1 MLERVSKFQP
11 TDSAVDARRRPQP
24 EEGPLAILY
33 EDEELLVVDKPAGVV
48 IHPTY
53 KNTSGTLLNA
63 VLWRMRDRTD
73 PRPGI
78 LTRLDKNTS
87 GVVVIALAP
96 AVHALMQRDAAAGR
110 IDKTYLAVVRGTPH
124 PPTGTIRLPL
134 ARDPQDRRRVIAT
147 PEGAA
152 SETRYEIV
160 ASRDGLSVVRCT
172 PVTGR
177 THQIRVHLASTGW
190 PVVGDSV
197 YGVADAA
204 IARQALHAF
213 RIVLPHPLTRV
224 PLAFQAPLPPD
235 LRQVVA
241 AISGEAPP

>member
-1 MLERVSKFQP
+1 
-11 TDSAVDARRRPQP
+11 
-24 EEGPLAILY
+24 
-33 EDEELLVVDKPAGVV
+33 
-48 IHPTY
+48 
-53 KNTSGTLLNA
+53 
-63 VLWRMRDRTD
+63 
-73 PRPGI
+73 
-78 LTRLDKNTS
+78 
-87 GVVVIALAP
+87 
-96 AVHALMQRDAAAGR
+96 MQRDAAAGR